1 MWSKRLSRGKEIK
14 QCGAAFKENIG
25 KLYTGP
31 TRRSRAVVAVHP
43 SSGSQA
49 NAQWVLAV
57 SQIPTCSFGL
67 AHQKS
72 LTESNYAHSNFRKA
86 GAGHDRRTHARKYQQ
101 EMPSQKSA

>member
-1 MWSKRLSRGKEIK
+1 MK

-31 TRRSRAVVAVHP
+31 TRRSRAVVSVHP